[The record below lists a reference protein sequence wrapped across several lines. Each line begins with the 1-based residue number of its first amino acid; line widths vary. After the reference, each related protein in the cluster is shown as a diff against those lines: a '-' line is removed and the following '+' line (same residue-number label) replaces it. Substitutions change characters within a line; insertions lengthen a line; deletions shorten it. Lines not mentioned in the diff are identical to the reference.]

1 MVRYFTRAYPSCG
14 GYLGIRKLSSWVLR
28 VATIVGWS
36 AIVSGCT
43 IVPEVF
49 TISST
54 SDAVV
59 PAYGRKDYGHA
70 LAAIAS
76 IMSRDFNLPVV
87 DVLVTVYPSKA
98 SYESGAIAE
107 GLRQRERLQQRGIKV
122 LSEEEYIQ
130 SWKTLAVSSPA
141 IGGYRNVHLE
151 NSRISTYRWDAWV
164 KLLAHELTHSAQSEL
179 VRGGPSSS
187 DRWLREGFAEWV
199 GFKVADKFGA
209 ENFAEARQR
218 VLDRIANARSYQT
231 FPSLNQLV
239 TASDWTTW
247 MRTLGGAGTYGQ
259 SFLAVA
265 VLVEEKGIEAMVR
278 YFSLF
283 GKVNNRE
290 ANFLTAFGETLKSF
304 VERFDKRLQVLA
316 LEGKSA
322 Q

>member
-1 MVRYFTRAYPSCG
+1 MMIFYWTAYNDFSKERRIDFYEQFSVLNYIPQFVTRIANLRLISVRLRHFPTRTILFLVG
-14 GYLGIRKLSSWVLR
+14 LS
-28 VATIVGWS
+28 AT
-36 AIVSGCT
+36 VSGCT
-43 IVPEVF
+43 TVPEVF

-187 DRWLREGFAEWV
+187 DRWLREGFAE
-199 GFKVADKFGA
+199 
-209 ENFAEARQR
+209 
-218 VLDRIANARSYQT
+218 
-231 FPSLNQLV
+231 
-239 TASDWTTW
+239 
-247 MRTLGGAGTYGQ
+247 
-259 SFLAVA
+259 
-265 VLVEEKGIEAMVR
+265 
-278 YFSLF
+278 
-283 GKVNNRE
+283 
-290 ANFLTAFGETLKSF
+290 
-304 VERFDKRLQVLA
+304 
-316 LEGKSA
+316 
-322 Q
+322 